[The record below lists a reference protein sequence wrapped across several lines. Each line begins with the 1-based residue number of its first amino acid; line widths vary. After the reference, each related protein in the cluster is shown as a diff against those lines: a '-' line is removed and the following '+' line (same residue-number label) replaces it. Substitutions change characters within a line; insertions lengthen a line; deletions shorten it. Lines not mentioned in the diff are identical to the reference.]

1 MRTSFSG
8 PRVPRCWQP
17 TLLDPWAIADESPSL
32 SGSRGTAM
40 NNDAKAAHIARE
52 TILMLLSDDEVASVS
67 NAESTARPL
76 DCGEE
81 YIDLGELDQG
91 VRSALG
97 TTPPMGRV
105 LLRRSIHKDAWN
117 KVRKQLAVLHSAKS
131 PSGP

>member
-1 MRTSFSG
+1 
-8 PRVPRCWQP
+8 
-17 TLLDPWAIADESPSL
+17 
-32 SGSRGTAM
+32 M

-105 LLRRSIHKDAWN
+105 LLRRSIHKDTWN